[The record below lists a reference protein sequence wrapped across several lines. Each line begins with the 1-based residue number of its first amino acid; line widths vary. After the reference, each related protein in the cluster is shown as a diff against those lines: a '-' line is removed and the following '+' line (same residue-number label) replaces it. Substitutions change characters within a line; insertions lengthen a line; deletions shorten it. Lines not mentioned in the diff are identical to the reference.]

1 MAAML
6 YLFLKDAHSVLRW
19 LVILTAVWALVRA
32 WGGLLSRRTW
42 AKADRIS
49 GLAFSSVLNLQ
60 VLLGIALYAVSP
72 ITHAA
77 MTNFAAAMKDNT
89 LRFFAVE
96 HVTGMILAA
105 ILAQIGFS
113 ASKRATDDRA
123 RFRKAAIFYT
133 AATVI
138 LLLSIPW
145 PFLPYGRPLLPGFGG

>member
-1 MAAML
+1 MTAML

-19 LVILTAVWALVRA
+19 FVIFAAVWALVRA
-32 WGGLLSRRTW
+32 WSGLFSRGTW
-42 AKADRIS
+42 TKADRIS
-49 GLAFSSVLNLQ
+49 GLVFSSVLNLQ

-72 ITHAA
+72 ITRAA
-77 MTNFAAAMKDNT
+77 MGNFAAAMKDDT

-96 HVTGMILAA
+96 HATGMILAA
-105 ILAQIGFS
+105 ILAQVGFS

-145 PFLPYGRPLLPGFGG
+145 PFLPYGRPLLPGIGH